1 LQAVILDLASVC
13 EVAEEYIASSGLQD
27 RIGTRAFDIWI
38 DPFPKA
44 DLHFY
49 SDLFHDFTSGKCL
62 ALARKSFADLEAGGR
77 IIVHEMLY
85 DSGKTGPFTVTG
97 YNVSMLLWTEGQQ
110 FSGREL
116 SLMLK
121 EAGFADVRVVPTFGY
136 WHICHREETV
146 KGRFHVRD
154 ALTHDNI
161 NAAQHDLQRHRMFV
175 IPECLNRVL

>member
-1 LQAVILDLASVC
+1 MLDVGGGSGVHSIGAALRWPALQAVILDLASVC

-77 IIVHEMLY
+77 IIVHEMQMTA
-85 DSGKTGPFTVTG
+85 GK
-97 YNVSMLLWTEGQQ
+97 L
-110 FSGREL
+110 
-116 SLMLK
+116 
-121 EAGFADVRVVPTFGY
+121 VP
-136 WHICHREETV
+136 
-146 KGRFHVRD
+146 
-154 ALTHDNI
+154 L
-161 NAAQHDLQRHRMFV
+161 
-175 IPECLNRVL
+175 P